1 VEQWFY
7 ETKVLRN
14 DGPDEGMVVCFG
26 VVCMK
31 TVGEKI
37 TQRKRAANGRPFSLC
52 WEEKILPY
60 L

>member
-37 TQRKRAANGRPFSLC
+37 TQIERAANGRPFYFF
-52 WEEKILPY
+52 WEE
-60 L
+60 